1 MTETIAQRLE
11 RLEQGIAEAC
21 RAAGRARDSVRLIA
35 VSKTHPPAAI
45 EEAYA
50 LGLRDF
56 GESYAQELLKK
67 RELLDTSHPDIQ
79 WHFIGRVQ
87 TNKAKLLAAAHL
99 VHGVGSL
106 AHAEALGRRAGPS
119 RAVAFLAQVN
129 VSGEQQKNGFSFDEI
144 RRDLEALLQVPGARL
159 VGLMAMLELGEEGD
173 AARARFASV
182 RTLRDEL
189 EGRAGAELPVLSMGM
204 TADHREAILEGAT
217 HIRIGTALFGERPRP

>member
-1 MTETIAQRLE
+1 MTDTLAGRLARLE
-11 RLEQGIAEAC
+11 EGIAEAC
-21 RAAGRARDSVRLIA
+21 RAAGRARESVRLIA

-56 GESYAQELLKK
+56 GESYAQELVKK
-67 RELLDTSHPDIQ
+67 RELLDASHSDIQ

-87 TNKAKLLAAAHL
+87 TNKAKVLALAHL

-106 AHAEALGRRAGPS
+106 AHAEALGRRAEAGRS
-119 RAVAFLAQVN
+119 VAFLAQVN
-129 VSGEQQKNGFSFDEI
+129 VSGEEQKNGFAFDGL
-144 RRDLEALLQVPGARL
+144 RNDLEALLQVPGARL

-173 AARARFASV
+173 AARARFARV
-182 RTLRDEL
+182 RELRDEL
-189 EGRAGAELPVLSMGM
+189 ERRAGVELPVLSMGM

-217 HIRIGTALFGERPRP
+217 HIRIGTALFGARPRA